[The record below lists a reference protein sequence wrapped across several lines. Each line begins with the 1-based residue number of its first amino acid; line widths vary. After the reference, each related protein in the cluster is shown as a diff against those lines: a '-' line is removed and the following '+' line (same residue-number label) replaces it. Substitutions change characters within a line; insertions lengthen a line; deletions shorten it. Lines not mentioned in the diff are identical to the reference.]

1 MSKQIIES
9 KKVPAPIGPYSQA
22 ILANGMLFISGQCP
36 INPKTGLLEME
47 TIESATHLVMSNIEK
62 LLHAAEMAFT
72 HIVKCS
78 IFLKDLGDFQKV
90 NAVFL
95 TDGDGDVVHNNATIA
110 ADNNHTIVSYK
121 EGYTVRMNGKNV
133 KEKPSFCLNSPFILF
148 LRTDI
153 FS

>member
-1 MSKQIIES
+1 MN
-9 KKVPAPIGPYSQA
+9 KKALKIPNAPAPIGPYSQA

-62 LLHAAEMAFT
+62 LLHAAEMDFT

-90 NAVFL
+90 NAIYATYFDSVPPARETVQVTRL
-95 TDGDGDVVHNNATIA
+95 PLDATIEISCIA
-110 ADNNHTIVSYK
+110 MKS
-121 EGYTVRMNGKNV
+121 
-133 KEKPSFCLNSPFILF
+133 
-148 LRTDI
+148 
-153 FS
+153 

>member
-1 MSKQIIES
+1 MNKKALQIPYA
-9 KKVPAPIGPYSQA
+9 PAPIGPYSQA

-62 LLHAAEMAFT
+62 LLNAAEMDFT

-90 NAVFL
+90 N
-95 TDGDGDVVHNNATIA
+95 TIYATYFDSVPPARETVEVARLPLDSSIEISCIA
-110 ADNNHTIVSYK
+110 MKS
-121 EGYTVRMNGKNV
+121 
-133 KEKPSFCLNSPFILF
+133 
-148 LRTDI
+148 
-153 FS
+153 

>member
-1 MSKQIIES
+1 MNKKALQIPNA
-9 KKVPAPIGPYSQA
+9 PAPIGQYSQA

-62 LLHAAEMAFT
+62 LLHAAEMDFT

-90 NAVFL
+90 NAIY
-95 TDGDGDVVHNNATIA
+95 ATYFDSVPPARETVEVARLPLDASIEISCIA
-110 ADNNHTIVSYK
+110 MKS
-121 EGYTVRMNGKNV
+121 
-133 KEKPSFCLNSPFILF
+133 
-148 LRTDI
+148 
-153 FS
+153 

>member
-1 MSKQIIES
+1 MNKKALQIPNA
-9 KKVPAPIGPYSQA
+9 PAPIGPYSQA

-62 LLHAAEMAFT
+62 LLHAAEMDFT

-90 NAVFL
+90 NAVYATYFDSVPPARETVQVTRL
-95 TDGDGDVVHNNATIA
+95 PLDATIEISCIA
-110 ADNNHTIVSYK
+110 MKS
-121 EGYTVRMNGKNV
+121 
-133 KEKPSFCLNSPFILF
+133 
-148 LRTDI
+148 
-153 FS
+153 

>member
-1 MSKQIIES
+1 MN
-9 KKVPAPIGPYSQA
+9 KKALKIPNAPAPIGPYSQA

-62 LLHAAEMAFT
+62 LLHAAEMDFT

-90 NAVFL
+90 NAIYATYFDSVPPARETVEVARL
-95 TDGDGDVVHNNATIA
+95 PLDATIEISCIA
-110 ADNNHTIVSYK
+110 MKS
-121 EGYTVRMNGKNV
+121 
-133 KEKPSFCLNSPFILF
+133 
-148 LRTDI
+148 
-153 FS
+153 

>member
-1 MSKQIIES
+1 MNKKALQIPNA
-9 KKVPAPIGPYSQA
+9 PAPIGPYSQA

-62 LLHAAEMAFT
+62 LLHAAEMDFT

-90 NAVFL
+90 NAVYATYFDSVPPARETVQITRL
-95 TDGDGDVVHNNATIA
+95 PLDATIEISCIA
-110 ADNNHTIVSYK
+110 MKS
-121 EGYTVRMNGKNV
+121 
-133 KEKPSFCLNSPFILF
+133 
-148 LRTDI
+148 
-153 FS
+153 

>member
-1 MSKQIIES
+1 MIKKALQIPNA
-9 KKVPAPIGPYSQA
+9 PAPIGQYSQA

-62 LLHAAEMAFT
+62 LLHAAEMDFT

-90 NAVFL
+90 NAIY
-95 TDGDGDVVHNNATIA
+95 ATYFDSVPPARETVEVARLPLDASIEISCIA
-110 ADNNHTIVSYK
+110 MKS
-121 EGYTVRMNGKNV
+121 
-133 KEKPSFCLNSPFILF
+133 
-148 LRTDI
+148 
-153 FS
+153 

>member
-1 MSKQIIES
+1 MNKKALQIPNA
-9 KKVPAPIGPYSQA
+9 PAPIGPYSQA

-62 LLHAAEMAFT
+62 LLHAAEMDFT

-90 NAVFL
+90 NAIY
-95 TDGDGDVVHNNATIA
+95 ATYFDSVPPARETVEVARLPLDSSIEISCIA
-110 ADNNHTIVSYK
+110 IKS
-121 EGYTVRMNGKNV
+121 
-133 KEKPSFCLNSPFILF
+133 
-148 LRTDI
+148 
-153 FS
+153 

>member
-1 MSKQIIES
+1 MNKKALQIPNA
-9 KKVPAPIGPYSQA
+9 PAPIGPYSQA

-62 LLHAAEMAFT
+62 LLHAAEMDFT

-90 NAVFL
+90 NAIY
-95 TDGDGDVVHNNATIA
+95 ATYFDSVPPARETIEVARLPLDASIEISCIA
-110 ADNNHTIVSYK
+110 MKS
-121 EGYTVRMNGKNV
+121 
-133 KEKPSFCLNSPFILF
+133 
-148 LRTDI
+148 
-153 FS
+153 

>member
-1 MSKQIIES
+1 MNKKALQIPNA
-9 KKVPAPIGPYSQA
+9 PAPIGPYSQA

-62 LLHAAEMAFT
+62 LLHSAEMDFT

-90 NAVFL
+90 NAVY
-95 TDGDGDVVHNNATIA
+95 ATYFDSVPPARETVEVARLPLDASIEISCIA
-110 ADNNHTIVSYK
+110 MKS
-121 EGYTVRMNGKNV
+121 
-133 KEKPSFCLNSPFILF
+133 
-148 LRTDI
+148 
-153 FS
+153 

>member
-1 MSKQIIES
+1 MSKQIIQS
-9 KKVPAPIGPYSQA
+9 NKVPAPIGPYSQA

-62 LLHAAEMAFT
+62 LLHAAEMDFT

-90 NAVFL
+90 NAIYATYFDSVPPARETVEVARL
-95 TDGDGDVVHNNATIA
+95 PLDATIEISCIA
-110 ADNNHTIVSYK
+110 MKS
-121 EGYTVRMNGKNV
+121 
-133 KEKPSFCLNSPFILF
+133 
-148 LRTDI
+148 
-153 FS
+153 

>member
-1 MSKQIIES
+1 MNKKALQIPNA
-9 KKVPAPIGPYSQA
+9 PAPIGPYSQA

-62 LLHAAEMAFT
+62 LLHAAEMDFT

-90 NAVFL
+90 NAIY
-95 TDGDGDVVHNNATIA
+95 ATYFDSVPPARETVEVARLPLDSTIEISCIA
-110 ADNNHTIVSYK
+110 MKS
-121 EGYTVRMNGKNV
+121 
-133 KEKPSFCLNSPFILF
+133 
-148 LRTDI
+148 
-153 FS
+153 

>member
-1 MSKQIIES
+1 MNKKALQIPNA
-9 KKVPAPIGPYSQA
+9 PAPIGPYSQA

-62 LLHAAEMAFT
+62 LLHAAEMDFT

-90 NAVFL
+90 NAIYATYFDSVPPARETVQVARL
-95 TDGDGDVVHNNATIA
+95 PLDATIEISCIA
-110 ADNNHTIVSYK
+110 MKS
-121 EGYTVRMNGKNV
+121 
-133 KEKPSFCLNSPFILF
+133 
-148 LRTDI
+148 
-153 FS
+153 

>member
-1 MSKQIIES
+1 MIKKALQIPNA
-9 KKVPAPIGPYSQA
+9 PAPIGPYSQA

-62 LLHAAEMAFT
+62 LLHAAEMDFT

-90 NAVFL
+90 NAIYATYFDSVPPARETVEVARL
-95 TDGDGDVVHNNATIA
+95 PLDATIEISCIA
-110 ADNNHTIVSYK
+110 MKS
-121 EGYTVRMNGKNV
+121 
-133 KEKPSFCLNSPFILF
+133 
-148 LRTDI
+148 
-153 FS
+153 

>member
-1 MSKQIIES
+1 MNKKALQIPNA
-9 KKVPAPIGPYSQA
+9 PAPIGPYSQA

-62 LLHAAEMAFT
+62 LLHEAEMDFT

-90 NAVFL
+90 NAVY
-95 TDGDGDVVHNNATIA
+95 ATYFDSVPPARETVEVARLPLDASIEISCIA
-110 ADNNHTIVSYK
+110 MKS
-121 EGYTVRMNGKNV
+121 
-133 KEKPSFCLNSPFILF
+133 
-148 LRTDI
+148 
-153 FS
+153 

>member
-1 MSKQIIES
+1 MNKKALQIPNA
-9 KKVPAPIGPYSQA
+9 PAPIGPYSQA

-62 LLHAAEMAFT
+62 LLHPAEMDFT

-90 NAVFL
+90 NAIYATYFDSVPPARETVEVARL
-95 TDGDGDVVHNNATIA
+95 PLDATIEISCIA
-110 ADNNHTIVSYK
+110 MKS
-121 EGYTVRMNGKNV
+121 
-133 KEKPSFCLNSPFILF
+133 
-148 LRTDI
+148 
-153 FS
+153 

>member
-1 MSKQIIES
+1 MNKKALQIPNA
-9 KKVPAPIGPYSQA
+9 PAPIGPYSQA

-62 LLHAAEMAFT
+62 LLYAAEMDFT

-90 NAVFL
+90 NAIY
-95 TDGDGDVVHNNATIA
+95 ATYFDSVPPARETVEVARLPLDASIEISCIA
-110 ADNNHTIVSYK
+110 MKS
-121 EGYTVRMNGKNV
+121 
-133 KEKPSFCLNSPFILF
+133 
-148 LRTDI
+148 
-153 FS
+153 

>member
-1 MSKQIIES
+1 MNKKALQIPNA
-9 KKVPAPIGPYSQA
+9 PAPIGQYSQA

-62 LLHAAEMAFT
+62 LLHAAEMDFT

-90 NAVFL
+90 NAIY
-95 TDGDGDVVHNNATIA
+95 ATFFDSVPPARETVEVARLPLDASIEISCIA
-110 ADNNHTIVSYK
+110 MKS
-121 EGYTVRMNGKNV
+121 
-133 KEKPSFCLNSPFILF
+133 
-148 LRTDI
+148 
-153 FS
+153 